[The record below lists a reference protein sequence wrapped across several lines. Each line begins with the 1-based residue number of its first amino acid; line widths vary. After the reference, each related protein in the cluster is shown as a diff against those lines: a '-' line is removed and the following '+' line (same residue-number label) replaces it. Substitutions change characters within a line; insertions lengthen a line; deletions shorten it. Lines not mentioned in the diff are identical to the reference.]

1 MPQIVP
7 PVPSTE
13 EDHTASVWTQFF
25 QELRR
30 MANQPVF
37 YASTADPGTTN
48 VPNGTWAVWKNTTS
62 GIVKLWVNDG
72 GVMKSVT
79 IT

>member
-37 YASTADPGTTN
+37 YASTADPG
-48 VPNGTWAVWKNTTS
+48 PSDAV
-62 GIVKLWVNDG
+62 LG
-72 GVMKSVT
+72 GPDFH
-79 IT
+79 